1 MAKVEPGMKIGYLTV
16 LRINGYKTYNKYS
29 RQVIYRCR
37 CDCGNELDIM
47 ASNLY
52 SAIHKHYKP
61 SCGCNTDQIRQI
73 SKKECLST
81 SKTGIR
87 GVVFFRGK
95 WYATLCYNGRT
106 KNVLAKNKEDAIMKR
121 KLLEEKYF
129 DPILDDFNDKIKGD
143 KKYV

>member
-1 MAKVEPGMKIGYLTV
+1 MAKIEPGMKIGYLTV
-16 LRINGYKTYNKYS
+16 LYINGYKKYNKRS
-29 RQVIYRCR
+29 RQVIYRCL
-37 CDCGNELDIM
+37 CDCGNELDVM

-52 SAIHKHYKP
+52 TAFDKHYKP

-73 SKKECLST
+73 NKKGCWST

-87 GVVFFRGK
+87 GVSFFRGK
-95 WYATLCYNGRT
+95 WYATMHHNGRT

-129 DPILDDFNDKIKGD
+129 DPILDDFNNKIKGL
-143 KKYV
+143 

>member
-1 MAKVEPGMKIGYLTV
+1 MAKIEPGMKIGYLTV
-16 LRINGYKTYNKYS
+16 LYINGYKTYNKRS

-37 CDCGNELDIM
+37 CDCGNELDVM

-52 SAIHKHYKP
+52 TAFDKHYKP

-73 SKKECLST
+73 NKKECLST

-87 GVVFFRGK
+87 GVCFFRGK
-95 WYATLCYNGRT
+95 WYATMHHNGKT

-129 DPILDDFNDKIKGD
+129 DPILDDFNNKIKG
-143 KKYV
+143 V